1 MVRLA
6 KFPLSVAPARRKLRP
21 AEASD
26 PVVPD
31 TISVNTA
38 RCTWETIDGET
49 MVIDTNSGELF
60 ALRGLAASVWDS
72 LVGGQATAQ
81 SLAAEA
87 GRRYGARAHDD
98 LAVLLGVLIDAQL
111 LVPCA
116 LATEAEPAWPGV
128 YEQPTLDRFD
138 DIADILTLDP
148 IHDVE
153 PSAGWPYPHGGEK
166 A

>member
-1 MVRLA
+1 M
-6 KFPLSVAPARRKLRP
+6 FDLSVAPARRVVRP
-21 AEASD
+21 AKASD
-26 PVVPD
+26 TVSPD
-31 TISVNTA
+31 TLSVNIA
-38 RCTWETIDGET
+38 KCTWETIDGET